1 VEHHIVTDG
10 PPVASRPYRTGPTAR
25 EAIDK
30 EIHRMISLDVIEPSS
45 GPWASPIVLIPKP
58 DGSIR
63 FFVDYRRLNSVTR
76 NDCYA
81 LPRMDG

>member
-1 VEHHIVTDG
+1 VKHHIVTDG